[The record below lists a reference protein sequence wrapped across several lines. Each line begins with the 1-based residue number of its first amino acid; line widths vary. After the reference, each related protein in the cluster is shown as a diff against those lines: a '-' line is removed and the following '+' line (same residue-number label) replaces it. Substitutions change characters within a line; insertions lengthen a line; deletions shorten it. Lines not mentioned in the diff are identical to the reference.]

1 MHWRRRSHAGL
12 RARRSRTFHP
22 TPSAREL
29 KVEAPFRRHRN
40 CDRLSPSYSTVHTS
54 VAMSQRTAG
63 GLVRCPRG
71 PNTQELSGQELS
83 GRVEH
88 PHTLVLA
95 DHFRVR
101 GSHMRAVPSRC
112 PMLLSLGTL
121 ADPAPSFPE
130 ANSTHATH
138 AFLSLQ
144 FIAAPTMTPHHD
156 GMACAPRAGPNLFAA
171 KVPLM
176 LNPPPRRAHDGAPSA
191 SRRPR
196 LRRPLRRHLRRQRPR
211 WWRPQRGAAAAAR
224 RAGWRCG
231 YRVRYTRRS

>member
-1 MHWRRRSHAGL
+1 
-12 RARRSRTFHP
+12 
-22 TPSAREL
+22 
-29 KVEAPFRRHRN
+29 
-40 CDRLSPSYSTVHTS
+40 
-54 VAMSQRTAG
+54 MSQRTAG

-156 GMACAPRAGPNLFAA
+156 GMACAPTTKSRTE
-171 KVPLM
+171 
-176 LNPPPRRAHDGAPSA
+176 PRRSQGPSDAHDGAQSSSSSRSRRRSISVTPPSSPAPSSPPPSA
-191 SRRPR
+191 AAPSLVAPSARGGGSSTTGR
-196 LRRPLRRHLRRQRPR
+196 LAMRL
-211 WWRPQRGAAAAAR
+211 
-224 RAGWRCG
+224 
-231 YRVRYTRRS
+231 